1 MKHLL
6 LVLAILG
13 AVPSV
18 ALAQASGPP
27 HVEHE
32 ADYAAMVVK
41 YVRSSRGWPDNA
53 YTVEFYGKDGDN
65 LIFSVEYNRGTNADN
80 IVGSEGV
87 DSFKVLL
94 NPKTGKVERELY
106 FG

>member
-6 LVLAILG
+6 VVFAFLT
-13 AVPSV
+13 AVPAV

-32 ADYAAMVVK
+32 ADYLQIVVK
-41 YVRSSRGWPDNA
+41 YVRNSRGWPDSS
-53 YTVEFYGKDGDN
+53 YSVVFYGKDGDN
-65 LIFSVEYNRGTNADN
+65 LIFAIDYGRGDSSTNF
-80 IVGSEGV
+80 VGNEG

-94 NPKTGKVERELY
+94 NPKTGKVEREMY

>member
-6 LVLAILG
+6 AVLAFLT
-13 AVPSV
+13 AAPTA

-32 ADYAAMVVK
+32 ADYIRAIVK
-41 YVRSSRGWPDNA
+41 YVRNSRGWPDSS
-53 YTVEFYGKDGDN
+53 YTIAFYGKDGDD
-65 LIFSVEYNRGTNADN
+65 LIFSVDYGRGDNATHF
-80 IVGSEGV
+80 VGNEG
-87 DSFKVLL
+87 DSFKVLF
-94 NPKTGKVERELY
+94 NPKTGKVEHEMY